1 MKVRFWGCRG
11 SIPRSRPDMLRYGG
25 NTPCIEVTS
34 YSGQIV
40 VLDLGSGAFD
50 LGVDLM
56 KRAKESDGDGKM
68 NGTVLI
74 THTHWDH
81 IQGFPFFAPLFN
93 PGFTWNV
100 YGPRGLAGSFEDTLS
115 GQMKHDYFPVT
126 IKQLGARVTYHDLV
140 EGSFQFEGVRVKTH
154 YLNHT
159 VLTLGY
165 KLESGGISI
174 AYITD
179 HEPFDHRLAVE
190 GYERNDDGSAKSEDD
205 RHVDFFAGVHL
216 LIHDCQYT
224 AREYGQGK
232 TGWGHSTVEYVVDV
246 ALAASVKQ
254 LALFHHDPNR
264 TDDQVDEIV
273 RYAKERAAQLA
284 TQKGLLE
291 VPEIWAAA
299 EGTDVSFGEK
309 ANFVRKNSV
318 EVGMHPSEDLLAKQL
333 AQRKDVNIEGKI
345 VLLGLDYNT
354 RFASDL
360 QEDLQKDKLT
370 VRVCENVDSI
380 LEACSQS
387 KPSLV
392 VLKQAI
398 SGGNAVDI
406 CFKIRGMGEWGKE
419 TTFLVVA
426 KNQDDMEMGRAE
438 SDVIPKESWL
448 VEPVSISYIRTRIRM
463 SLLRAPCKW
472 VRASIPANEE
482 ARLTALKESCM
493 MDVNQ
498 PDGLKRITRV
508 ARQLFDVGAACFT
521 LLAKDYV
528 KLISAEGLDCINI
541 PRDEAM
547 CAHVVSDQ
555 DFTLVADALKDDRFA
570 DSPLVQGAP
579 YLRFYAGMP
588 IWSKAKD
595 GQSYIIGSFCLMD
608 QKPREF
614 DTKQLRTLQDLA
626 SLAREEFGAISAEA
640 QKASCLGVGS

>member
-1 MKVRFWGCRG
+1 
-11 SIPRSRPDMLRYGG
+11 
-25 NTPCIEVTS
+25 
-34 YSGQIV
+34 
-40 VLDLGSGAFD
+40 
-50 LGVDLM
+50 
-56 KRAKESDGDGKM
+56 
-68 NGTVLI
+68 
-74 THTHWDH
+74 
-81 IQGFPFFAPLFN
+81 
-93 PGFTWNV
+93 
-100 YGPRGLAGSFEDTLS
+100 
-115 GQMKHDYFPVT
+115 MKHDYFPVT

-273 RYAKERAAQLA
+273 TYAKERAAQLA
-284 TQKGLLE
+284 TQRGLLE

-309 ANFVRKNSV
+309 ANFIRKNSV

-333 AQRKDVNIEGKI
+333 SQRKYVNIEGKI

-360 QEDLQKDKLT
+360 QEDLEKDKLT
-370 VRVCENVDSI
+370 VKVCENVDSI

-463 SLLRAPCKW
+463 CLLRAPCKW